1 MSRGF
6 LLINTLLIG
15 GSMLLIDL
23 LALAAVLRHSV
34 ICTGKSAVV
43 GIITQLGQKI
53 LKGIQ
58 L

>member
-1 MSRGF
+1 
-6 LLINTLLIG
+6 
-15 GSMLLIDL
+15 MLLIDL
-23 LALAAVLRHSV
+23 LALAAVLQHSV
-34 ICTGKSAVV
+34 ICAGKSAVV